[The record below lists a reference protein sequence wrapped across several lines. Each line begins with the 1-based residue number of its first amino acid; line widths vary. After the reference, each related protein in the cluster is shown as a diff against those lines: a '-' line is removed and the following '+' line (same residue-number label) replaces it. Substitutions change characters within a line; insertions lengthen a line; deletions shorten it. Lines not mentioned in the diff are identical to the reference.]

1 MITRIDHIGIAV
13 NDIEETLKVYRDAL
27 GLDVTRVAD
36 EPEQRVK
43 VAFLPRGDSE
53 IELLEP
59 YPGEGP
65 VRKFMQKRGE
75 GIHHICLE
83 VNDIEAALARLAAHG
98 VQLIDE
104 TPRMNSR
111 GQKIA
116 FIHPKGAH
124 GVLIELYEYVNSDG
138 RRRTTDDS

>member
-13 NDIEETLKVYRDAL
+13 NDIAEALKVYRDAL
-27 GLDVTRVAD
+27 GLEVTHLAD

-43 VAFLPRGDSE
+43 VAFLPRGESE

-65 VRKFMQKRGE
+65 VRKFMDKRGE

-83 VNDIEAALARLAAHG
+83 VDDIEAALARLAARG

-104 TPRMNSR
+104 RPRVNSR
-111 GQKIA
+111 GQQIA

-124 GVLIELYEYVNSDG
+124 GVLIELYEYG
-138 RRRTTDDS
+138 K

>member
-13 NDIEETLKVYRDAL
+13 NNLDEALKIYRDAL
-27 GLDVTRVAD
+27 GLEVTHVAE

-43 VAFLPRGDSE
+43 VAFLPRGGSE

-59 YPGEGP
+59 YPGDGP
-65 VRKFMQKRGE
+65 VRKFMEKRGE
-75 GIHHICLE
+75 GIHHICLA
-83 VNDIEAALARLAAHG
+83 VDDIEAALMQLAAQG
-98 VQLIDE
+98 VQLIDT
-104 TPRMNSR
+104 TPRLNSR

-124 GVLIELYEYVNSDG
+124 GVLIELYESLRANSA
-138 RRRTTDDS
+138 

>member
-13 NDIEETLKVYRDAL
+13 NDIEEALKVYRDAL
-27 GLDVTRVAD
+27 GLQVTHTAD
-36 EPEQRVK
+36 EPEQRVR

-53 IELLEP
+53 LELLEP

-65 VRKFMQKRGE
+65 VRKFMDKRGE

-83 VNDIEAALARLAAHG
+83 VDDIEATLAQLANEG
-98 VQLIDE
+98 VQLIDSA
-104 TPRMNSR
+104 PRLNSG

-124 GVLIELYEYVNSDG
+124 GVLIELY
-138 RRRTTDDS
+138 

>member
-13 NDIEETLKVYRDAL
+13 NNLDEALKVYRDAL
-27 GLDVTRVAD
+27 GLAVMQITD
-36 EPEQRVK
+36 EPEQKVR
-43 VAFLPRGDSE
+43 VAFLPRGGSE

-59 YPGEGP
+59 YEGDGP
-65 VRKFMQKRGE
+65 VRKFMEKRGE

-83 VNDIEAALARLAAHG
+83 VDDIEATLAQLATQG
-98 VQLIDE
+98 VQLIDT
-104 TPRMNSR
+104 TPRLNSR

-124 GVLIELYEYVNSDG
+124 GVLIELYQYVK
-138 RRRTTDDS
+138 

>member
-13 NDIEETLKVYRDAL
+13 NNIEETLMLYRDAL
-27 GLDVTRVAD
+27 GLEVTHIAD
-36 EPEQRVK
+36 EPEQKVK
-43 VAFLPRGDSE
+43 VAFLPRGGSE

-59 YPGEGP
+59 YAGDGP
-65 VRKFMQKRGE
+65 VRKFMEKRGE
-75 GIHHICLE
+75 GIHHLCLE
-83 VNDIEAALARLAAHG
+83 VDDIEAALVRLAKEG

-104 TPRMNSR
+104 KPRMNSR

-124 GVLIELYEYVNSDG
+124 GVLIELYQYVQD
-138 RRRTTDDS
+138 

>member
-13 NDIEETLKVYRDAL
+13 NNIEEALKVYRDAL
-27 GLDVTRVAD
+27 GLEVTHIAD

-43 VAFLPRGDSE
+43 VAFLPRGGSE

-59 YPGEGP
+59 YPGDGP
-65 VRKFMQKRGE
+65 VRKFMEKRGE
-75 GIHHICLE
+75 GIHHVCLE
-83 VNDIEAALARLAAHG
+83 VDDIEAALARLAEQG
-98 VQLIDE
+98 VQLIDT
-104 TPRMNSR
+104 TPRLNSR

-124 GVLIELYEYVNSDG
+124 GVLLELYQYVK
-138 RRRTTDDS
+138 

>member
-13 NDIEETLKVYRDAL
+13 NSIEEALKVYRDAL
-27 GLDVTRVAD
+27 GLEVTHVTD
-36 EPEQRVK
+36 EVEQRVK

-65 VRKFMQKRGE
+65 VRKFMEKRGE
-75 GIHHICLE
+75 GIHHVCFE
-83 VNDIEAALARLAAHG
+83 VDDIEAALAQLAQQG

-104 TPRMNSR
+104 TPRLNSR

-124 GVLIELYEYVNSDG
+124 GVLIELYQYVKTSEQ
-138 RRRTTDDS
+138 